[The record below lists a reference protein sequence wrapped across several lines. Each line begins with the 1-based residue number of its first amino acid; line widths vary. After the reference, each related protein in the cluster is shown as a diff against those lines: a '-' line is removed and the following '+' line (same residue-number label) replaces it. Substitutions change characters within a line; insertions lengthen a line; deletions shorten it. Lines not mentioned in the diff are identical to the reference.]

1 MDELRFLLEAKTD
14 PNTLVDSVR
23 KEQRPD
29 KFNLLIE
36 YKADVSGPSVLEGWN
51 DVTPLMLC
59 MFSSSTEPPN
69 VDVFRRIV
77 QALAPGRI
85 LECVNLCFRSEY
97 QGRKLNQND
106 TQAAAVQ
113 CLAAVL
119 DRVGYCPSNI
129 LKDAARFDAVLC
141 IRYVLERFPGIS
153 DKKKSEAL
161 LEGVRHREMGAVKEL
176 LDNKADPNHNSRNFS
191 PIYSPLYKAV
201 SGSGD
206 HIDIVR
212 LLVQHKADVNERVF
226 AGFRSVTEILMF
238 NRPECR
244 TMYTPLSL
252 TAHSN
257 VAKCLILNKADPDV
271 PCIHHKT
278 LILARNAV
286 AASKEI
292 REQARCCVRQY
303 ARAIAFSRCVH
314 PLSEFF
320 SCYIGLRKFMGG
332 ILLGYYRPTVSEDFE
347 TDMYSKMF

>member
-1 MDELRFLLEAKTD
+1 MA
-14 PNTLVDSVR
+14 
-23 KEQRPD
+23 PD
-29 KFNLLIE
+29 
-36 YKADVSGPSVLEGWN
+36 
-51 DVTPLMLC
+51 
-59 MFSSSTEPPN
+59 
-69 VDVFRRIV
+69 
-77 QALAPGRI
+77 RI
-85 LECVNLCFRSEY
+85 LECVNLCF
-97 QGRKLNQND
+97 KLNTKDENS
-106 TQAAAVQ
+106 TKTIPRRPPFSVS
-113 CLAAVL
+113 
-119 DRVGYCPSNI
+119 RPSWTVSI
-129 LKDAARFDAVLC
+129 LPFKHSERRGP
-141 IRYVLERFPGIS
+141 IRRRIVHTPCAEEVPRHFR
-153 DKKKSEAL
+153 KKKIR
-161 LEGVRHREMGAVKEL
+161 GPPRGGAAPRDGGGERAP
-176 LDNKADPNHNSRNFS
+176 DNKADPNHNSRNFS

-212 LLVQHKADVNERVF
+212 LLVQHKADVNERGF
-226 AGFRSVTEILMF
+226 AGFRAVTEILMF

-244 TMYTPLSL
+244 PMDTPLSL